1 MKQENYL
8 KVLDKKKNNEEAQQ
22 VNIKSIEEEIKKY
35 LRQQEQERNVE
46 ITTNELKNKIIMFVS
61 EHIENW
67 NLDKDY
73 VNQEGMIDTNK
84 LIGKIF
90 DDILNYGIIQK
101 LVEDPEVTEI
111 NSNGRYIFYEIK
123 GRRRPAYDERGA
135 RIKFSSPEEQ
145 ETCITTLIG
154 NNDIT
159 FDNRNRLINV
169 KTYEGYRLSATYK
182 TARTQVNK
190 VGEDDYSDF
199 TLRKFKEIPYTLKE
213 LCKMHTLTDN
223 MARIMK
229 MTVNN
234 TTHVFCGVVGSGKAV
249 TYDTDIITPTGKIK
263 ARDIKVGD
271 IVYDGLGN
279 ETKILGVY
287 PQPKQDIYRIK
298 FIDGYVDTS
307 LDHINT
313 LYKLPPYK
321 LEKERK
327 EGEPFCDEDT
337 FRNDVIDY
345 MGNAK
350 EELRIDIT
358 TKELLKMTR
367 REWTKL
373 YMVRPSKLCKE
384 WREKESLSIRPV
396 IENIEKKEQQEEC
409 VCFMVESSHHT
420 YLVNDYV
427 VTHNTYSVK
436 AIATELQIPL
446 YVLDVAGLL
455 EGVNPLKNIKEV
467 FDFVRDK
474 KNQPCILFMDECDS
488 IVMSRNRSD
497 IEPQMLR
504 ATNVVLQTINEEN
517 EDLSS
522 DLVIFS
528 ATNLVHKI
536 DDAFKSRFG
545 LQMEYPL
552 PDDYAEQ
559 TKMLMKGKEFEYFN
573 LIDDLDD
580 NDKSIVN
587 RRARQSEFSTRELK
601 KKILEECEELALRNI
616 ENGRPL
622 QKLDI
627 KLSAILQRVAIHVKL
642 ALKLKSI
649 KKEED

>member
-1 MKQENYL
+1 MALDLNEVSQFFL
-8 KVLDKKKNNEEAQQ
+8 KVNDNVPLEKVIFTPNQKKMVDQFLRSAKNRAE
-22 VNIKSIEEEIKKY
+22 
-35 LRQQEQERNVE
+35 
-46 ITTNELKNKIIMFVS
+46 
-61 EHIENW
+61 
-67 NLDKDY
+67 
-73 VNQEGMIDTNK
+73 
-84 LIGKIF
+84 
-90 DDILNYGIIQK
+90 
-101 LVEDPEVTEI
+101 
-111 NSNGRYIFYEIK
+111 
-123 GRRRPAYDERGA
+123 
-135 RIKFSSPEEQ
+135 
-145 ETCITTLIG
+145 
-154 NNDIT
+154 
-159 FDNRNRLINV
+159 
-169 KTYEGYRLSATYK
+169 
-182 TARTQVNK
+182 
-190 VGEDDYSDF
+190 
-199 TLRKFKEIPYTLKE
+199 LRKY
-213 LCKMHTLTDN
+213 
-223 MARIMK
+223 
-229 MTVNN
+229 
-234 TTHVFCGVVGSGKAV
+234 
-249 TYDTDIITPTGKIK
+249 KIK
-263 ARDIKVGD
+263 AT
-271 IVYDGLGN
+271 N
-279 ETKILGVY
+279 TILLWGV
-287 PQPKQDIYRIK
+287 PGTGK
-298 FIDGYVDTS
+298 
-307 LDHINT
+307 
-313 LYKLPPYK
+313 
-321 LEKERK
+321 
-327 EGEPFCDEDT
+327 
-337 FRNDVIDY
+337 
-345 MGNAK
+345 
-350 EELRIDIT
+350 
-358 TKELLKMTR
+358 
-367 REWTKL
+367 
-373 YMVRPSKLCKE
+373 
-384 WREKESLSIRPV
+384 
-396 IENIEKKEQQEEC
+396 
-409 VCFMVESSHHT
+409 
-420 YLVNDYV
+420 
-427 VTHNTYSVK
+427 TYSVK

-455 EGVNPLKNIKEV
+455 EGANPLKNIKEV

-517 EDLSS
+517 EDLNS

-649 KKEED
+649 KKEDD

>member
-1 MKQENYL
+1 MALDLNEVSQFFL
-8 KVLDKKKNNEEAQQ
+8 KVNDNVPLEKVIFTPDQKKMVDQFLRSAKNRAE
-22 VNIKSIEEEIKKY
+22 
-35 LRQQEQERNVE
+35 
-46 ITTNELKNKIIMFVS
+46 
-61 EHIENW
+61 
-67 NLDKDY
+67 
-73 VNQEGMIDTNK
+73 
-84 LIGKIF
+84 
-90 DDILNYGIIQK
+90 
-101 LVEDPEVTEI
+101 
-111 NSNGRYIFYEIK
+111 
-123 GRRRPAYDERGA
+123 
-135 RIKFSSPEEQ
+135 
-145 ETCITTLIG
+145 
-154 NNDIT
+154 
-159 FDNRNRLINV
+159 
-169 KTYEGYRLSATYK
+169 
-182 TARTQVNK
+182 
-190 VGEDDYSDF
+190 
-199 TLRKFKEIPYTLKE
+199 LRKY
-213 LCKMHTLTDN
+213 
-223 MARIMK
+223 
-229 MTVNN
+229 
-234 TTHVFCGVVGSGKAV
+234 
-249 TYDTDIITPTGKIK
+249 KIK
-263 ARDIKVGD
+263 AT
-271 IVYDGLGN
+271 N
-279 ETKILGVY
+279 TILLWGV
-287 PQPKQDIYRIK
+287 PGTGK
-298 FIDGYVDTS
+298 
-307 LDHINT
+307 
-313 LYKLPPYK
+313 
-321 LEKERK
+321 
-327 EGEPFCDEDT
+327 
-337 FRNDVIDY
+337 
-345 MGNAK
+345 
-350 EELRIDIT
+350 
-358 TKELLKMTR
+358 
-367 REWTKL
+367 
-373 YMVRPSKLCKE
+373 
-384 WREKESLSIRPV
+384 
-396 IENIEKKEQQEEC
+396 
-409 VCFMVESSHHT
+409 
-420 YLVNDYV
+420 
-427 VTHNTYSVK
+427 TYSVK

-455 EGVNPLKNIKEV
+455 EGANPLKNIKEV

-649 KKEED
+649 KKEDD

>member
-1 MKQENYL
+1 MALDLNEVSQFFL
-8 KVLDKKKNNEEAQQ
+8 KVNDNVPLEKVIFTPDQKKMVDQFLRSAKNRAE
-22 VNIKSIEEEIKKY
+22 
-35 LRQQEQERNVE
+35 
-46 ITTNELKNKIIMFVS
+46 
-61 EHIENW
+61 
-67 NLDKDY
+67 
-73 VNQEGMIDTNK
+73 
-84 LIGKIF
+84 
-90 DDILNYGIIQK
+90 
-101 LVEDPEVTEI
+101 
-111 NSNGRYIFYEIK
+111 
-123 GRRRPAYDERGA
+123 
-135 RIKFSSPEEQ
+135 
-145 ETCITTLIG
+145 
-154 NNDIT
+154 
-159 FDNRNRLINV
+159 
-169 KTYEGYRLSATYK
+169 
-182 TARTQVNK
+182 
-190 VGEDDYSDF
+190 
-199 TLRKFKEIPYTLKE
+199 LRKY
-213 LCKMHTLTDN
+213 
-223 MARIMK
+223 
-229 MTVNN
+229 
-234 TTHVFCGVVGSGKAV
+234 
-249 TYDTDIITPTGKIK
+249 KIK
-263 ARDIKVGD
+263 AT
-271 IVYDGLGN
+271 N
-279 ETKILGVY
+279 TILLWGV
-287 PQPKQDIYRIK
+287 PGTGK
-298 FIDGYVDTS
+298 
-307 LDHINT
+307 
-313 LYKLPPYK
+313 
-321 LEKERK
+321 
-327 EGEPFCDEDT
+327 
-337 FRNDVIDY
+337 
-345 MGNAK
+345 
-350 EELRIDIT
+350 
-358 TKELLKMTR
+358 
-367 REWTKL
+367 
-373 YMVRPSKLCKE
+373 
-384 WREKESLSIRPV
+384 
-396 IENIEKKEQQEEC
+396 
-409 VCFMVESSHHT
+409 
-420 YLVNDYV
+420 
-427 VTHNTYSVK
+427 TYSVK

-455 EGVNPLKNIKEV
+455 EGANPLKNIKEV

-517 EDLSS
+517 EDLNS

-649 KKEED
+649 KKEDD